1 MESRQ
6 SVSTALELP
15 SYPTSENQHPSLFSD
30 TIGQSRSTSIPSV
43 SSDHPQLNE
52 TQSPDSIPPD
62 GGYGWVAVV
71 GGCIVSWWMIG
82 IPYSWGIVQSALIA
96 RSVSTPAVL
105 SFVGSLAA
113 CLLAALA
120 IINSKIMRSLGSRGT
135 GMMGMT
141 FMGVANLISSFTF
154 TNIGALFAA
163 SGVIMG
169 IGISLSF
176 APVSVISS
184 QYFDRKK
191 GLANG
196 IIFAAGG
203 LGGAAI
209 SYGLDALIQNV
220 GIGWALRIMALLTL
234 ATGVPA
240 AYLIKE
246 RIPYKSTGFIDWN
259 LFKSPTFIAI
269 FLAGAIATFPLFVP
283 PFFIPLYSKSI
294 GLSSNI
300 GAALVAGF
308 NFSSALGRILCGLL
322 CDRIGAINVLLLSL
336 VLTGLSNLVIWPFST
351 TLAPLIPFVILNG
364 MANGGFFSTMPTVV
378 GSVFG
383 PSKVS
388 IAMGMSVTGW
398 AGGYLMGSPIAGYLL
413 DAYGGSDSG
422 FRAYRPAMYYAGS
435 LALAAAGIVAMIR
448 FHLNR
453 NILAKL

>member
-1 MESRQ
+1 
-6 SVSTALELP
+6 
-15 SYPTSENQHPSLFSD
+15 
-30 TIGQSRSTSIPSV
+30 
-43 SSDHPQLNE
+43 
-52 TQSPDSIPPD
+52 
-62 GGYGWVAVV
+62 
-71 GGCIVSWWMIG
+71 
-82 IPYSWGIVQSALIA
+82 
-96 RSVSTPAVL
+96 
-105 SFVGSLAA
+105 
-113 CLLAALA
+113 
-120 IINSKIMRSLGSRGT
+120 MRSLGSRGT

-246 RIPYKSTGFIDWN
+246 RIPYKSTGFIDWYVLAIPPQALHSNNVFRN

-388 IAMGMSVTGW
+388 IAMGMAVTGW